1 MYRSYNDSL
10 WSLVLSSLA
19 AANATAP
26 AFIMHN
32 LYTKLRGHP
41 YIRLEEEE
49 EEEGVENPVHDKR
62 LVEIIR

>member
-49 EEEGVENPVHDKR
+49 EGVENPVHDKR

>member
-49 EEEGVENPVHDKR
+49 EEGVENPVHDKR

>member
-1 MYRSYNDSL
+1 MLYGGCNDSEWWL
-10 WSLVLSSLA
+10 
-19 AANATAP
+19 

-49 EEEGVENPVHDKR
+49 EGVENPVHDKR
-62 LVEIIR
+62 VLEINRYIQNYLKIKK